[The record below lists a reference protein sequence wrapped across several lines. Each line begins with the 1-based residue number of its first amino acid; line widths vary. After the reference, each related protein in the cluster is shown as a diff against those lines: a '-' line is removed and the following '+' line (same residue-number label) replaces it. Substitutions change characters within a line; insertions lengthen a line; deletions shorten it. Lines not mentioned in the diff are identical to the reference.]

1 MNSLFQDLLTM
12 IQALRRG
19 DYPQFVVKNGFS
31 GQVPVFYYHQVDAD
45 KFRAHLAYLKR
56 NGYFTLTADEHSYF
70 LRKPKKLDAKAVV
83 LTFDD
88 GLEDLFT
95 VAYPLLKSYGFKA
108 VAFIIPEWIGRSG
121 MITWNQAA
129 EMHGSRVIDVQSHS
143 LSHMSM
149 FTADEV
155 VDFVRGEYKSS
166 PPWEFP
172 VVRRDGKDRHI
183 NLSDLGAPIFPSAS
197 RLSDS
202 KRYFP
207 DQDMERACTEAV
219 SQSGGKQFFGVKDWR
234 STLLKIVHEYRA
246 SNRSGRYEQ
255 DDEQEDAIKRELTLS
270 RRRIEERLSGK
281 AVKHFAF
288 PWSKIGNLST
298 RLLAEC
304 GYESAYGG
312 LPTTDLPYAGPQPY
326 RINRV
331 NADFILRLPGR
342 GQQSLMR
349 IIFDK
354 SKRRLVAGS
363 TY

>member
-1 MNSLFQDLLTM
+1 MIM

-31 GQVPVFYYHQVDAD
+31 AQPPVFYYHQVDPAI
-45 KFRAHLAYLKR
+45 FRAHLDHLQR
-56 NGYFTLTADEHSYF
+56 NGYFTLTADEYYQL
-70 LRKPKKLDAKAVV
+70 LRENRKIDPKAVV

-108 VAFIIPEWIGRSG
+108 VAFIIPEWISRSG

-129 EMHGSRVIDVQSHS
+129 EMHGSRVIDIQSHS

-149 FTADEV
+149 FTSEEV
-155 VDFVRGEYKSS
+155 VDFFRGNYKFS
-166 PPWEFP
+166 PPWGFP
-172 VVRRDGKDRHI
+172 VVRREGKDRPM
-183 NLSDLGAPIFPSAS
+183 NLSDLGSPIFSSAS

-207 DQDMERACTEAV
+207 DQNMERACIEAV

-234 STLLKIVHEYRA
+234 SRLLKIVHQYRT

-255 DDEQEDAIKRELTLS
+255 DDEQKDAIKRELTLS

-288 PWSKIGNLST
+288 PWSKIGNLT
-298 RLLAEC
+298 TNLLAEC

-312 LPTTDLPYAGPQPY
+312 LPTTDLPYTGPHPY

-331 NADFILRLPGR
+331 NADFILRLPGK

-354 SKRRLVAGS
+354 STRRLAAGS